1 MRSRATALLLLSGL
15 ALSLGACAGGHGKY
29 TKEGISLAEER
40 MSFMKSATEWDLARQ
55 AFLAGDLEKAL
66 DKVNGSI
73 QINDQ
78 VVKSHVLKG
87 RILIEM
93 GELSG
98 AIRSLNEAEAIDPQD
113 PDTQYYLGVVFERLN
128 RPQDALV
135 HFKNACELDDYS
147 ASHAVAAAEM
157 MIDLD
162 RLDEARS
169 YLLSIPMAN
178 DNAGIR
184 QTLGQIALIEND
196 TALAEKHLSDAR
208 LLAPDDQQILEQLV
222 HAQLLNA
229 NYREAERNLDLLL
242 SRFDNK
248 DRRDLK
254 LMHAQALVGT
264 GRPVEA
270 RTLYQE
276 LISGKQG
283 QSDIESWV
291 GLGQTSLMVHDT
303 RTARR
308 AASRIVALSPN
319 SSEGYVLWAM
329 IHHDAGD
336 IESASIS
343 INDAIDRNNTDAELF
358 AFRAMI
364 ERDMGHADRALAS
377 ANRAAQLDPDNPQ
390 YSRFASFLQKAVV
403 ATAPGADE

>member
-1 MRSRATALLLLSGL
+1 MRSRATAPLLLS
-15 ALSLGACAGGHGKY
+15 ALSIALTGCVGGHGKY
-29 TKEGISLAEER
+29 TKEHISLAEER

-66 DKVNGSI
+66 DKVDGSL

-93 GELSG
+93 GELG
-98 AIRSLNEAEAIDPQD
+98 AAIRSLQEAEAINPQD

-128 RPQDALV
+128 RPEDALV

-162 RLDEARS
+162 QLAEARS
-169 YLLSIPMAN
+169 YLLTIPMAN

-196 TALAEKHLSDAR
+196 TVQAEQHFSDAR
-208 LLAPDDQQILEQLV
+208 LLAPDDDQILEQLV
-222 HAQLLNA
+222 HAQLLNG
-229 NYREAERNLDLLL
+229 NFRDAERNLDKLL
-242 SRFDNK
+242 SQYNNK

-270 RTLYQE
+270 RTLYQD

-308 AASRIVALSPN
+308 AASRIVALAPN
-319 SSEGYVLWAM
+319 SHEGFVLWAM
-329 IHHDAGD
+329 IHHDAED
-336 IESASIS
+336 INAAYIS
-343 INDAIDRNNTDAELF
+343 INDAIDRNNKDAELF

-364 ERDMGHADRALAS
+364 ERDLGQVDRALAS
-377 ANRAAQLDPDNPQ
+377 ANRAAQLDPSNPQ
-390 YSRFASFLQKAVV
+390 YARFASFLEQAIV
-403 ATAPGADE
+403 ATAPGADD

>member
-1 MRSRATALLLLSGL
+1 MRPRASRLLLISGL
-15 ALSLGACAGGHGKY
+15 TIALTGCAGGHGKY

-87 RILIEM
+87 RILIEL
-93 GELSG
+93 GELG
-98 AIRSLNEAEAIDPQD
+98 AAIRSLNEAEAIDPQD

-128 RPQDALV
+128 RPEDALA
-135 HFKNACELDDYS
+135 HFKSACELDDYS

-157 MIDLD
+157 LIDLD
-162 RLDEARS
+162 RLDEARA
-169 YLLSIPMAN
+169 YLSSIPMAN

-196 TALAEKHLSDAR
+196 TELAEKHLRDAR
-208 LLAPDDQQILEQLV
+208 LLAPDDEQILEQLV
-222 HAQLLNA
+222 HAQLLNG
-229 NYREAERNLDLLL
+229 NYREAERNLDQLLGK
-242 SRFDNK
+242 FQHK

-308 AASRIVALSPN
+308 AASRIVALMPN
-319 SSEGYVLWAM
+319 SHEGFVLWAM
-329 IHHDAGD
+329 IHHDAAD
-336 IESASIS
+336 VNAAYVS

-364 ERDMGHADRALAS
+364 ERDLGQVDRALAS
-377 ANRAAQLDPDNPQ
+377 ANRAAQLDPSNPQ
-390 YSRFASFLQKAVV
+390 YARFASFLQKAIV
-403 ATAPGADE
+403 ATAPGADD